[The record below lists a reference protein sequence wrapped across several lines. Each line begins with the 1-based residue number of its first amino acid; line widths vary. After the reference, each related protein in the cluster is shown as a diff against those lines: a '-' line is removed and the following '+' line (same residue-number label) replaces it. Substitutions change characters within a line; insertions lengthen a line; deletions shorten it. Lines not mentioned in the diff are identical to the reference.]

1 MTAIKTAVRG
11 TGSHGTA
18 SRSTAARFRRK
29 KLIGISLTA
38 LSVAILVVYLFPIYF
53 MVSASLQPGVTSA
66 NVEWVP
72 ASPSLDGYS
81 TVFEDGLQSLLVSV
95 IVALGSVVLTLVIA
109 IPASYALSRARSR
122 AVDVALVLL
131 LLAQMIPSI
140 VLANS
145 FYAMFNSWG
154 ILNSYVGLILA
165 DSTAGVPFAVIV
177 LRAFMMRLDHDVVE
191 AGKLDGLGPL
201 GSLVRIVMPLS
212 RNAIITAA
220 VFTFLFSWGDLL
232 FGLTLV
238 TQDSM
243 YPMTVFVYALTSS
256 QVTSWAAVMAAS
268 LVASVPALI
277 VVFAAQRY
285 VRAGIAVGGGR

>member
-1 MTAIKTAVRG
+1 
-11 TGSHGTA
+11 
-18 SRSTAARFRRK
+18 
-29 KLIGISLTA
+29 
-38 LSVAILVVYLFPIYF
+38 
-53 MVSASLQPGVTSA
+53 
-66 NVEWVP
+66 
-72 ASPSLDGYS
+72 
-81 TVFEDGLQSLLVSV
+81 
-95 IVALGSVVLTLVIA
+95 
-109 IPASYALSRARSR
+109 
-122 AVDVALVLL
+122 VALVLL

>member
-1 MTAIKTAVRG
+1 VTAITPAARG
-11 TGSHGTA
+11 TV

-53 MVSASLQPGVTSA
+53 MISASLQPGVTSA

-95 IVALGSVVLTLVIA
+95 IVALGSVVLTLVVA

>member
-1 MTAIKTAVRG
+1 MTAG
-11 TGSHGTA
+11 T
-18 SRSTAARFRRK
+18 RRRRR
-29 KLIGISLTA
+29 LGGWLLTLA
-38 LSVAILVVYLFPIYF
+38 SVAILVVYLFPIF
-53 MVSASLQPGVTSA
+53 WMLSASLQPGVTSA
-66 NVEWVP
+66 NIEWVP
-72 ASPSLDGYS
+72 SAPALDGYK
-81 TVFEDGLQSLLVSV
+81 TVFDSGLRSLSVSL
-95 IVALGSVVLTLVIA
+95 IVALGSVLLTLVIA
-109 IPASYALSRARSR
+109 VPAAYALSRIRSR
-122 AVDVALVLL
+122 TVGVALVLL

-154 ILNSYVGLILA
+154 ILNSYLGLILA

-177 LRAFMMRLDHDVVE
+177 LRAFMLRLDHDIVE
-191 AGKLDGLGPL
+191 AGKLDGLGPV
-201 GSLVRIVMPLS
+201 GSLLRIVVPLS
-212 RNAIITAA
+212 RNAIITAG

-238 TQDSM
+238 TKDQM

-268 LVASVPALI
+268 LVASVPALL

-285 VRAGIAVGGGR
+285 IKAGIAVGSGR

>member
-1 MTAIKTAVRG
+1 VTAITPAARG
-11 TGSHGTA
+11 TV

-53 MVSASLQPGVTSA
+53 MISASLQPGVTSA

-95 IVALGSVVLTLVIA
+95 IVALGSVVLTLVVA

-277 VVFAAQRY
+277 VVFTAQRY

>member
-1 MTAIKTAVRG
+1 MTTTAPLSPR
-11 TGSHGTA
+11 
-18 SRSTAARFRRK
+18 RRARRRNG
-29 KLIGISLTA
+29 LLLTL
-38 LSVAILVVYLFPIYF
+38 LSIAILVVYLFPISW

-66 NVEWVP
+66 NIQWLP
-72 ASPSLDGYS
+72 QAPSLDGYG
-81 TVFEDGLQSLLVSV
+81 TVFADGLQSLQVSL
-95 IVALGSVVLTLVIA
+95 IVALGSVVLTLIIA
-109 IPASYALSRARSR
+109 VPASYALSRLRSR

-154 ILNSYVGLILA
+154 ILNSYAGLIIA

-177 LRAFMMRLDHDVVE
+177 LRAFMLRLDHDVVE
-191 AGKLDGLGPL
+191 AGKLDGLGPF
-201 GSLVRIVMPLS
+201 GSLWRIVMPLS
-212 RNAIITAA
+212 RNAIITAG

-238 TQDSM
+238 TQDQM

-285 VRAGIAVGGGR
+285 VKAGIAVGAGR

>member
-1 MTAIKTAVRG
+1 MTAITPAARG
-11 TGSHGTA
+11 TV

-53 MVSASLQPGVTSA
+53 MISASLQPGVTSA

-72 ASPSLDGYS
+72 ASPSLDSYS

-95 IVALGSVVLTLVIA
+95 IVALGSVVLTLVVA

>member
-1 MTAIKTAVRG
+1 MTAIAPAGR
-11 TGSHGTA
+11 GTA

-38 LSVAILVVYLFPIYF
+38 LSVAILIVYLFPIYF
-53 MVSASLQPGVTSA
+53 MVSASLQSGVTSA

-72 ASPSLDGYS
+72 ASPSLDGYG

-95 IVALGSVVLTLVIA
+95 IVALGSVVLTLVVA
-109 IPASYALSRARSR
+109 IPAAYALSRARSR
-122 AVDVALVLL
+122 AVDAALVLL

-191 AGKLDGLGPL
+191 AGKLDGLGPF

-277 VVFAAQRY
+277 VVIAAQRY